1 MNHSSP
7 NHTPPDKRIASPVR
21 PAAWAPWWLLAF
33 VALWPLP
40 GLAETVLSLGA
51 LLALGQLLWRRRQ
64 QAAPL
69 LSPEAWAL
77 TTVSF
82 VAYWLPELA
91 STVDSANPLRSLR
104 EALADIRY
112 LPFLWLAAIAVADG
126 HGRRVVFQGIAIIAG
141 LWVLDGLVQA
151 ATGWS
156 LGGPIT
162 QDRLSGIF
170 GSDKLKLG
178 LVLASLSPFV
188 LDAAGRRFRL
198 PGWILMALMLA
209 VVIVLAGARAAWLTY
224 ALVLLWMG
232 GRRFGYRRT
241 LALVALAGVLGV
253 ALATSVSPALHARWE
268 RTAAVFSGD
277 RAGLDHAL
285 SGRITIWRAAIG
297 MVLEHPING
306 VGVRGFRDAYPAY
319 RPDED
324 VVLGGDV
331 AFHAHQIVLE
341 VASETGGIGLLLWLA
356 GAAMGVRA
364 WRVASPVARDR
375 ARVPMTALAV
385 TVFPANTHLAF
396 YSTFWGGLTLLLV
409 ALYLGS
415 LLAREDDAIDP
426 LPVMDAQP

>member
-1 MNHSSP
+1 MNHSLSDNRP
-7 NHTPPDKRIASPVR
+7 ASPVR
-21 PAAWAPWWLLAF
+21 PAAWAPWWVLAF

-40 GLAETVLSLGA
+40 GLAEVVLSLGA
-51 LLALGQLLWRRRQ
+51 LLALGQLLWRWRK
-64 QAAPL
+64 QAPPQ

-82 VAYWLPELA
+82 VAYWLPELT
-91 STVDSANPLRSLR
+91 STIDSANPLRSLQ

-126 HGRRVVFQGIAIIAG
+126 HGRRRVFQGIAFIAG

-170 GSDKLKLG
+170 GSDNLKLG
-178 LVLASLSPFV
+178 IVLASMSPFV
-188 LDAAGRRFRL
+188 LDAAGRRWRL
-198 PGWILMALMLA
+198 LGWLVAALMLGL
-209 VVIVLAGARAAWLTY
+209 VIVLAGARAAWLTY

-241 LALVALAGVLGV
+241 LVLVTLAGVLGV
-253 ALATSVSPALHARWE
+253 ALAASLSPALHARWE

-277 RAGLDHAL
+277 RTGLDHAL
-285 SGRITIWRAAIG
+285 SGRITIWRAAVQ
-297 MVLEHPING
+297 MAWEHPING
-306 VGVRGFRDAYPAY
+306 VGVRGFRNAYPGY
-319 RPDED
+319 REIGDAQFD
-324 VVLGGDV
+324 GGT

-356 GAAMGVRA
+356 AAAMGVRA
-364 WRVASPVARDR
+364 WRVASPVARER

-396 YSTFWGGLTLLLV
+396 YSTFWGGVTLLLV

-415 LLAREDDAIDP
+415 LLARDDGETDP
-426 LPVMDAQP
+426 QPLTDDQS